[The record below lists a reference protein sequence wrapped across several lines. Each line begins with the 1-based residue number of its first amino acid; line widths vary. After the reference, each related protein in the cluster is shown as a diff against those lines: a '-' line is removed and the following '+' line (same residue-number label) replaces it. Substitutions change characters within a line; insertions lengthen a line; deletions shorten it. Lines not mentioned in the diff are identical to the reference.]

1 MEYLSDLKGQ
11 SRDWTIKE
19 AQRLLEEGMFF
30 VFVSQRWVTS
40 EIISIMDVEKLFQEQ
55 DIGKAR

>member
-30 VFVSQRWVTS
+30 VLVSQRWATS
-40 EIISIMDVEKLFQEQ
+40 EIVAILYV
-55 DIGKAR
+55 